1 MAVCTMEFW
10 GASLQKA
17 SSMNIILPDR
27 VKSRRQMCVLYQLH
41 GFSDNHSAW
50 ARYTSIERYV
60 RELNLMVVMPD
71 GGHGFYCDAVEGFAY
86 ESHIMKDVIGFVE
99 RFFTV
104 RTDRKGRAI
113 GGLSMGGYGSMKLA
127 LKYPQKFA
135 SVASHS
141 SAMTFGHS
149 EKRLENP
156 EFARILGGV
165 GIGGKDDL
173 YAIVDKL
180 DPRKAPAIRYDC
192 GKDDGLIDGNRR
204 FHRYLLKRK
213 IKHQYR
219 EYPGAHTWDYWD
231 AHVQEA
237 IRFHAKHLAL

>member
-10 GASLQKA
+10 GDALQKA
-17 SSMNIILPDR
+17 CSMNVILPDR
-27 VKSRRQMCVLYQLH
+27 VKTRRKMCVLYQLH
-41 GFSDNHSAW
+41 GLSDNHSAW
-50 ARYTSIERYV
+50 TRYTSIERYV
-60 RELNLMVVMPD
+60 RELNLVVVMPD
-71 GGHGFYCDAVEGFAY
+71 GGRGFYCDAVEGPAY
-86 ESHIMKDVIGFVE
+86 EKHIMKDVMGFVE
-99 RFFTV
+99 RFFPV

-127 LKYPQKFA
+127 LKYPGKFA
-135 SVASHS
+135 SVVSHS

-149 EKRLENP
+149 EMRLERP
-156 EFARILGGV
+156 EFARILGGI
-165 GIGGKDDL
+165 GTGGKDDL
-173 YAIVDKL
+173 YAIVDRL

-192 GKDDGLIDGNRR
+192 GTDDGLIDGNRR
-204 FHRYLLKRK
+204 FHRHLLKRK

-219 EYPGAHTWDYWD
+219 EYPGEHNWDYWD